1 MLERAVN
8 FFKTVSVYVSVYLS
22 IYLTDGLKAH
32 SDNHRGVL
40 QGTGKK
46 KVTSRLSLF

>member
-8 FFKTVSVYVSVYLS
+8 FFKTVYVSVYLS

-32 SDNHRGVL
+32 SDNHSGVL
-40 QGTGKK
+40 QGIGKK
-46 KVTSRLSLF
+46 KKSDF